1 MSKPRENGI
10 VLLIV
15 LWTLAMMTLI
25 VVAMSAYAQRGISLA
40 SVETDRLRSD
50 WAVVAGVEAAKA
62 YIAGLRPE
70 ERLVLDGRELTV
82 DVGQGRRVRIVIKE
96 GAGFVDINRVDARL
110 LQGVLARVGL
120 GEVESGPLIQALGNL
135 RLKAANPAKAQQ
147 PAAGQEAAGQEEKP
161 EVPSAGLVSLMEL
174 LSLPGIDAA
183 ALKDAM
189 PLLGLHSEDG
199 KINPLSAP
207 EEVLRAVPN
216 MTAEEI
222 ASIRAA
228 KASNNAKAAIGAV
241 VEKYADFLALNDAKI
256 FIIDAVAEGGRG
268 LVAGVRGQTT
278 VILEPESQP
287 PKFRTSALSW

>member
-50 WAVVAGVEAAKA
+50 WAVVSGVEAAKA
-62 YIAGLRPE
+62 YIVGLRPE

-110 LQGVLARVGL
+110 LQGVLARAGL
-120 GEVESGPLIQALGNL
+120 GEVEIGPLIQALGNL
-135 RLKAANPAKAQQ
+135 RLKAANPAKTQQ
-147 PAAGQEAAGQEEKP
+147 PAAGQEEKP

-174 LSLPGIDAA
+174 LSLPGMDAA

-228 KASNNAKAAIGAV
+228 KASGNAKAAIGAV

-256 FIIDAVAEGGRG
+256 FVIDAVAEGGRG

-278 VILEPESQP
+278 VILEPESRP
-287 PKFRTSALSW
+287 PKFRTLALSW